1 MRDGLVVGSGGE
13 ASRIVVA
20 VARRVR
26 PLAEDSGLV
35 RLPASTRS
43 PLNELI
49 RRIAIAF
56 GLMAVMVLLVWVD
69 SEGYTD
75 NQDGVVSK
83 TDAIYYATVT
93 MTTTGYGDITPVT
106 TSARLV
112 NAFVV
117 TPLRLLFLIVLIGTT
132 LEVLASQGRNLWRV
146 SRWRKH
152 MHDHVV
158 VVGYGTKGRSAVAT
172 LKENGVGTESM
183 VVVDPSQTALED
195 AHNDGIAVIAGDA
208 ARRDVLRRA
217 EVEAAR
223 QVIITTD
230 RDDSA
235 VLTTL
240 AVREL
245 NPEAYVVVAVR
256 EQVNVPLLRQ
266 SGADAVITSS
276 DAVGR
281 LLGLSTLSPSLGQVL
296 EDLLTY
302 GHGLEVAER
311 ELLPREIGKEP
322 QRLGDQVVA
331 VVRDGQVYRY
341 FEPTVTQ
348 LERGDRVIVIRPA
361 EELPWA
367 PRPGATP
374 RD

>member
-1 MRDGLVVGSGGE
+1 MR
-13 ASRIVVA
+13 R
-20 VARRVR
+20 
-26 PLAEDSGLV
+26 LAEDSGLV

-43 PLNELI
+43 PLNELS
-49 RRIAIAF
+49 RRILIAF
-56 GLMAVMVLLVWVD
+56 GLMAVMVLLVWAD
-69 SEGYTD
+69 SGGYTD
-75 NQDGVVSK
+75 SQDGEVSK

-106 TSARLV
+106 TSARMI

-132 LEVLASQGRNLWRV
+132 LEVLATQGRNLWRV

-158 VVGYGTKGRSAVAT
+158 VVGYGTKGRSAIAT
-172 LKENGVGTESM
+172 LIENGTGRESI
-183 VVVDPSQTALED
+183 VVVDPSATALQD
-195 AHNDGIAVIAGDA
+195 AHNDGLAVISGDA

-245 NPEAYVVVAVR
+245 NPDAYVVVAVR
-256 EQVNVPLLRQ
+256 EQVNLPLLRQ

-311 ELLPREIGKEP
+311 DLLPREIGKEP
-322 QRLGDQVVA
+322 QKLGDQVVA

-348 LERGDRVIVIRPA
+348 LERGDRLIVIRPA

-367 PRPGATP
+367 HRPGATP